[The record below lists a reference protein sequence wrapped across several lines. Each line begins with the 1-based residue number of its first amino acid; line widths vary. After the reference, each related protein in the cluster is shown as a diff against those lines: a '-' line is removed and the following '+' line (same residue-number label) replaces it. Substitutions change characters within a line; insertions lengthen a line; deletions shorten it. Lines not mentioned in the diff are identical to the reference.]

1 LPEKPALERINLLD
15 NISNTAKVCY
25 SLGDHL
31 LAGGL
36 HAIDAGT
43 LQRIIGFAIHLD
55 ILHAAQEG
63 IVGSRSFGGTR
74 GETYYKNE

>member
-1 LPEKPALERINLLD
+1 LPEKPALERIYILD
-15 NISNTAKVCY
+15 NIYNTTKLCY

-43 LQRIIGFAIHLD
+43 FQRIVGLSIHLD

-63 IVGSRSFGGTR
+63 IVGSRSFGGAR
-74 GETYYKNE
+74 GETCCKNE